1 MFLGCLVLNLSSTL
15 SCNIL
20 QDVDQV
26 TGEDLNP
33 HRRRFAN
40 SGVVEEMLRNPDRPV
55 EAAIL
60 EMQENSSERKRLK
73 KITDL
78 EKWEIK
84 QVPQTHFVHCSF

>member
-1 MFLGCLVLNLSSTL
+1 M
-15 SCNIL
+15 
-20 QDVDQV
+20 DQV

-33 HRRRFAN
+33 HRRRIAD
-40 SGVVEEMLRNPDRPV
+40 SGVGEELLRNPDRPV

-60 EMQENSSERKRLK
+60 ELQDSSTERKRLK

-84 QVPQTHFVHCSF
+84 QVHHTHSVL

>member
-15 SCNIL
+15 SFNVL

-33 HRRRFAN
+33 HRRRFTN

-84 QVPQTHFVHCSF
+84 QVPQTHSVH

>member
-1 MFLGCLVLNLSSTL
+1 MESMHLFHILAFNL
-15 SCNIL
+15 L

-33 HRRRFAN
+33 NRRRVAD
-40 SGVVEEMLRNPDRPV
+40 SGVGEEMLRNPDRPV
-55 EAAIL
+55 EAAVL
-60 EMQENSSERKRLK
+60 ETQDSSTERKRLK

-84 QVPQTHFVHCSF
+84 QVLQTHALLWSL

>member
-1 MFLGCLVLNLSSTL
+1 M
-15 SCNIL
+15 
-20 QDVDQV
+20 

-84 QVPQTHFVHCSF
+84 QVPQTHFVH